1 MLQDPFASPTLS
13 RGLAWWFMSHAA
25 ERMLWYYW
33 SFMAPFKTPELCPAN
48 GHLLLWRT
56 IMFTLHKVL
65 DRSGSFSQ
73 NKKYK
78 AMQSSAEKSTASEP
92 ALQVKHTHDLQR
104 NKSWQVFRRP
114 WTQRA
119 FKPELAY
126 KAGQR
131 VFNSHGSDQD
141 PKRKVKLVACLPVTV
156 LTGLVLETTQSEV
169 QTQNKTAPI
178 TMH

>member
-78 AMQSSAEKSTASEP
+78 AMQSSAEKSTASEHYRWNTHTTYKETKAGKFSGGREHKEP
-92 ALQVKHTHDLQR
+92 SNQNWPIKQVSVYSTATALTRTQKEKLSLLLACPLLFSLDW
-104 NKSWQVFRRP
+104 SWRRP
-114 WTQRA
+114 SQRS
-119 FKPELAY
+119 KPRT
-126 KAGQR
+126 KQ
-131 VFNSHGSDQD
+131 
-141 PKRKVKLVACLPVTV
+141 LP
-156 LTGLVLETTQSEV
+156 
-169 QTQNKTAPI
+169 
-178 TMH
+178 